1 MVKAGETVTIKVKV
15 DEKNPSSS
23 MRVYF
28 YPKASGASGLSTYLY
43 LNKNTMEYTGGIN
56 ISQNTRPAKW
66 ELTSLSLSDTN
77 GNSTS
82 LSDFR
87 PDWDTTRPWYF
98 NVDPEGYLMIRKRL
112 SLKALRL
119 TKTGSWFTRAIILQ

>member
-1 MVKAGETVTIKVKV
+1 MTYAKTYAHNFQVPPLRILHGLYMTVTIKVKV

-28 YPKASGASGLSTYLY
+28 YPKVSGASGLSTYLY

-87 PDWDTTRPWYF
+87 PDWDTARPWYF
-98 NVDPEGYLMIRKRL
+98 NVDPEGYLND
-112 SLKALRL
+112 
-119 TKTGSWFTRAIILQ
+119 TNHH